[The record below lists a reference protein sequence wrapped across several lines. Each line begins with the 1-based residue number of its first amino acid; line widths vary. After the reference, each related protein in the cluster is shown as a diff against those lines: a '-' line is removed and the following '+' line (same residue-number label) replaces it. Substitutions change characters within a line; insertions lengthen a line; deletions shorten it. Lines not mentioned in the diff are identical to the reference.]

1 MTSQELRKKF
11 LDFFVLKNHKVMPSS
26 SLLDVTDPSVFL
38 TTAGMQQFKG
48 YFSGKRD
55 AQQKLGTRKV
65 VTIQKC
71 FRTSDID
78 EVGDKNHL
86 TFLEMLG
93 NFAFDGEYWK
103 KEAINLVVEFL
114 TKNLGIKKS
123 EFRITVFKG
132 DKKVPFDKQSYQIWL
147 DMGFKESQITK
158 KGKEDN
164 FWGPTGDEGPC
175 GPTTEIYLG
184 GTEVWNIVF
193 NEYFKDKKSN
203 LVTLAK
209 KGIDTGMGLERLA
222 MFVQKKNNVFG
233 IDLFRPLIIILRESG
248 YAETKANLKQERII
262 ADHMRGIVFLISE
275 GLVPSNLKEGYI
287 LRRILRRSI
296 RAAIKL
302 GLKER
307 WYVNLVSEVI
317 KLHKDFWPDIEKNQS
332 MIISIIEKE
341 EKSFRKALSA
351 GVRELEKKLERNQ
364 SKKFS
369 GKECFQLYESYG
381 FPPELTKE
389 LLEERG
395 YQFDNKG
402 FEKARKEH
410 QRISRTIIEKKRG
423 GIRTDPSYYEIKLH
437 TATHLL
443 HQALRDVLGD
453 KIKQMGS
460 DISEKRLRFDFNFG
474 RAITEEEI
482 EEIEKI
488 VNQKIKQ
495 DLKISK
501 IETIYEEAIKEG
513 CLGFFKEKYPKKV
526 SIFKISPKEAKKDFY
541 SCEICRGPHA
551 QLTSELKSFKII
563 KQESVGAGVRRIKA
577 KIGK

>member
-11 LDFFVLKNHKVMPSS
+11 LDFFVLKNHKIIPSS
-26 SLLDVTDPSVFL
+26 PLLDVTDPSVLL
-38 TTAGMQQFKG
+38 TTAGMQQFKD

-55 AQQKLGTRKV
+55 AKKRLGTRKI
-65 VTIQKC
+65 VTTQKC

-103 KEAINLVVEFL
+103 KEAIGFVIEFF
-114 TKNLGIKKS
+114 TKNLGIQKS
-123 EFRITVFKG
+123 EFKITVFKG
-132 DKKVPFDKQSYQIWL
+132 DKKIPFDKQSCQIWL
-147 DMGFKESQITK
+147 NMGFKKSQITK
-158 KGKEDN
+158 EGKENN
-164 FWGPTGDEGPC
+164 FWGPTGNEGPC
-175 GPTTEIYLG
+175 GPTTEVYLG

-193 NEYFKDKKSN
+193 NEYFKDKRGN
-203 LVTLAK
+203 LVPLAK
-209 KGIDTGMGLERLA
+209 KGVDTGMGLERLA
-222 MFVQKKNNVFG
+222 MFIQKKKNVFR
-233 IDLFRPLIIILRESG
+233 IDLFRPLIKILRKSG
-248 YAETKANLKQERII
+248 YKKTKENLKQERII
-262 ADHMRGIVFLISE
+262 ADHIRGIVFLISE
-275 GLVPSNLKEGYI
+275 GLSPSNLKEGYI

-302 GLKER
+302 ELKKR
-307 WYVNLVSEVI
+307 WYVDLVSEVI
-317 KLHKDFWPDIEKNQS
+317 KLHKDFWPDIEKNQN
-332 MIISIIEKE
+332 IIVSIIEKE
-341 EKSFRKALSA
+341 EEIFSKALNA
-351 GVRELEKKLERNQ
+351 GVRELEKKLKHNQ
-364 SKKFS
+364 DKKFS

-381 FPPELTKE
+381 FPPELTRE

-395 YQFDNKG
+395 HQFDEKG

-410 QRISRTIIEKKRG
+410 QKISRTIIEKKRG
-423 GIRTDPSYYEIKLH
+423 GIRDNPSYYEIKLH

-460 DISEKRLRFDFNFG
+460 DINEKRLRFDFNFG

-482 EEIEKI
+482 RGIEKI

-495 DLKISK
+495 DLKIDR
-501 IETIYEEAIKEG
+501 IETTYEEAIKEG
-513 CLGFFKEKYPKKV
+513 CLGFFREKYPKKV
-526 SIFKISPKEAKKDFY
+526 SIFKISPKEAKEDFY
-541 SCEICRGPHA
+541 SCEICRGPHV

-563 KQESVGAGVRRIKA
+563 KQDLLEQG
-577 KIGK
+577 

>member
-1 MTSQELRKKF
+1 MISQELRKKF
-11 LDFFVLKNHKVMPSS
+11 LDFFVLKNHKIMPSS
-26 SLLDVTDPSVFL
+26 PFLDVTDPSVLL
-38 TTAGMQQFKG
+38 TTAGMQQFKD
-48 YFSGKRD
+48 YFSGKRH
-55 AQQKLGTRKV
+55 AKKKLGTRRV
-65 VTIQKC
+65 VTVQKC

-93 NFAFDGEYWK
+93 NFAFDDEYWK
-103 KEAINLVVEFL
+103 KEAIGLVVEFL

-132 DKKVPFDKQSYQIWL
+132 NKKIPFDKQSYQIWL
-147 DMGFKESQITK
+147 NMGFEKAQISKE
-158 KGKEDN
+158 GKEDN

-175 GPTTEIYLG
+175 GPTTEVYLG

-193 NEYFKDKKSN
+193 NEYFKDKRGN
-203 LVTLAK
+203 LVPLAK
-209 KGIDTGMGLERLA
+209 RGVDTGMGLERLA
-222 MFVQKKNNVFG
+222 MFIQKKKSIFG
-233 IDLFRPLIIILRESG
+233 TDLFRPLINILRESG
-248 YAETKANLKQERII
+248 YAKTKENLKQERII
-262 ADHMRGIVFLISE
+262 ADHIRGVVFLISE
-275 GLVPSNLKEGYI
+275 GLSPSNLKEGYI
-287 LRRILRRSI
+287 LRRVLRRLI

-302 GLKER
+302 ELKEE
-307 WYVNLVSEVI
+307 WYVNLVSEVV
-317 KLHKDFWPDIEKNQS
+317 KRHKDFWPEIEKNKNV
-332 MIISIIEKE
+332 IISIIEKE
-341 EKSFRKALSA
+341 EKSFRNALGA
-351 GVRELEKKLERNQ
+351 GVRELEKKLRYNQ
-364 SKKFS
+364 NKKFS

-395 YQFDNKG
+395 YQFDNEG

-410 QRISRTIIEKKRG
+410 QKISRTIIEKKEG
-423 GIRTDPSYYEIKLH
+423 GIRADPSYYEIKLH

-474 RAITEEEI
+474 RAIKEEEI
-482 EEIEKI
+482 KEIEKI

-495 DLKISK
+495 DLKIDK
-501 IETIYEEAIKEG
+501 VETTYEKAIKEG
-513 CLGFFKEKYPKKV
+513 CLGFFKEKYPKKISV
-526 SIFKISPKEAKKDFY
+526 FKISPKEAKEDFY

-551 QLTSELKSFKII
+551 QLTSELKSFRII

-577 KIGK
+577 KIEK